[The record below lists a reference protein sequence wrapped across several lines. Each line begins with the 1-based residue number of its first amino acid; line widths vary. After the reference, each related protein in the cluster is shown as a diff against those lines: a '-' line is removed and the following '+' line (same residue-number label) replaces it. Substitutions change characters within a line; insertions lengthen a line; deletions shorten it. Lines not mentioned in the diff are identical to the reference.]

1 MKAKTGA
8 RRPSVF
14 STISIYSN
22 NSATSR
28 EQFGFQGNEN
38 VSPVLQLKA
47 SDRLNSHFQTNDNV
61 CPERTVRMMTY
72 VKYILAGASPPVL
85 LLIGIVFLIG
95 EVKFPL
101 TSFPSPHFP
110 SLTFFPSPH
119 LLPLPSPS
127 SPPLTFFPSPHLLPL
142 PSPSSPPLTSFPSPQ
157 CLATGKLQISFTG
170 I

>member
-1 MKAKTGA
+1 MRAKTGA

-47 SDRLNSHFQTNDNV
+47 SDRLNSHFQTNYNV

-101 TSFPSPHFP
+101 TSFPSPH
-110 SLTFFPSPH
+110 FPSPH

>member
-38 VSPVLQLKA
+38 VSPVLQPKA
-47 SDRLNSHFQTNDNV
+47 SDRLNSHFQTDYNV

-101 TSFPSPHFP
+101 HSPPSLSPHFP
-110 SLTFFPSPH
+110 SPPSSHLLPLPSPHFPSPH
-119 LLPLPSPS
+119 LLPLPP
-127 SPPLTFFPSPHLLPL
+127 
-142 PSPSSPPLTSFPSPQ
+142 PSSPPLTSLPSHNAWQ
-157 CLATGKLQISFTG
+157 QAKLQVSFTG